1 MNFLRLNL
9 TKEYNTNVY
18 NFVTKWSV
26 FMQQTYSDITLEQ
39 FVLQIFQIMMLLW
52 CHSVK
57 MLPTFTKMKDRKYL
71 HCI

>member
-57 MLPTFTKMKDRKYL
+57 MLLTFTKMKDR
-71 HCI
+71 